1 LAYFPPVNMIQRYW
15 DTGLKWIKKLSY
27 IFSVLGVS
35 FDQYSTRLGLQHP
48 LIYESNPVVR
58 SLIEAGVWLYAD
70 ILILGAILMI
80 CKLLVDRWSFP
91 YRGVV
96 FLGPLTYGLLRFFTG
111 YSNMMLLISVMN
123 YPALPAF

>member
-1 LAYFPPVNMIQRYW
+1 MIQRYW
-15 DTGLKWIKKLSY
+15 DTGLKWIQKLSY
-27 IFSVLGVS
+27 IFSVIGII

-58 SLIEAGVWLYAD
+58 ALIEDGVWLYAD
-70 ILILGAILMI
+70 ILILGAMLLT

-111 YSNMMLLISVMN
+111 FRNMMLLISVMN
-123 YPALPAF
+123 YPVFPVF